1 MVYGLVILFI
11 QNKLKKKVFIKNLQ
25 NSKEKYSKVCFLY
38 INETK
43 QRFFK
48 FY

>member
-11 QNKLKKKVFIKNLQ
+11 QNKLKKVLLKTLKIQKKSIPRFVF
-25 NSKEKYSKVCFLY
+25 FLY